1 MYPDDEN
8 GDVLFAWSDHC
19 NAESGSMVDYDY
31 DLSYGRQ
38 QYSYKILLDMA
49 IHEDAGIRSSVDDSI
64 SEPPTNNSII
74 QCRVRMVT
82 ADGCDRIF

>member
-38 QYSYKILLDMA
+38 QFEHEILLDAA
-49 IHEDAGIRSSVDDSI
+49 IREGDGI
-64 SEPPTNNSII
+64 
-74 QCRVRMVT
+74 
-82 ADGCDRIF
+82 